1 MSRYCANFS
10 TFIPMSFVLGFY
22 VTIVVNR
29 WWEQY
34 LAMPWP
40 DPLAV
45 FVSTNIHGNVSTGR
59 SAPPLA
65 IGPEWKSIRA
75 PLCSLPLSNFTVLRS
90 HGHQT

>member
-1 MSRYCANFS
+1 
-10 TFIPMSFVLGFY
+10 MSFVLGFY

-45 FVSTNIHGNVSTGR
+45 FVSTNIHGNVSTR
-59 SAPPLA
+59 EPPHLTA
-65 IGPEWKSIRA
+65 AAATAGWDVLNYRFGGKLTV
-75 PLCSLPLSNFTVLRS
+75 LCSGLEVFNVWSL
-90 HGHQT
+90 